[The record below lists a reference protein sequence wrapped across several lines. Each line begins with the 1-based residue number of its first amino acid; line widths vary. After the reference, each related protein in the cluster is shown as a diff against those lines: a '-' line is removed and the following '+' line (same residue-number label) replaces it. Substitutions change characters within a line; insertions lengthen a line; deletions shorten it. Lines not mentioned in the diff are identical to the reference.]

1 MSLQNQH
8 KYLLCN
14 FHRRKYASTLTYQT
28 TLKESKNMRPFQTSR
43 RVSKSWLPSLKKS
56 LFAGTILLSGGIVDS
71 LSTPARASSN
81 TETLAQQIAK
91 LQAEQRELQ
100 RALASVQRQMVTQ
113 KVRRGRRG
121 YSREVQPSFAGPA
134 TQTVIGQGNSA
145 LTARVAPNEV
155 GAYPPYSP
163 GAQETSALTN
173 KGLITLGPGFFGT
186 PDVETVTA
194 QRDRDLTVRVAPN
207 EVGIHPRQTAGNQVV
222 SALGNKGIIN
232 IGPVT
237 MILGGFVNVTMAE
250 RNRHLASDTF
260 TDFNVMP
267 FPNQPGY
274 YTDNFSATARYSRIS
289 MLVRGNLN
297 KHSIVSGYF
306 EFGWGAA
313 ANTTN
318 YYKSNSF
325 TMRMRQI
332 YLAYDNNKYGW
343 HVLVGQ
349 AWTMFTPNRIGIVAR
364 QESLPITIDWALT
377 AGTIWAR
384 QPQIRIVKDM
394 FHHRL
399 WAGISLENAANIYGI
414 QCAGGDAACGTG
426 TGTVTLPNRYQVT
439 YGRTGQGLTNNSRI
453 YPNEISPDVI
463 GKLAWDPAWGHYEI
477 EGMLTFPHT
486 HTYVGNGHGYNSTA
500 VAGGG
505 GASMILPLIPHKMEM
520 HLGGVV
526 GKGIGRYGGAFL
538 PGVTVNELGQPI
550 PLFSAIASTGIVG
563 HPTKTIDV
571 YGYFGMQESGRSAWG
586 NGQVYGGYGSPYLI
600 NAGCSYEG
608 GTCQGMTHRIIE
620 GTIGA
625 WWRFFK
631 GRFGTVESGVQLI
644 YAQRKLWS
652 SYDEPKGAKTDL
664 STLML
669 SFRYLPFQG

>member
-1 MSLQNQH
+1 
-8 KYLLCN
+8 
-14 FHRRKYASTLTYQT
+14 
-28 TLKESKNMRPFQTSR
+28 
-43 RVSKSWLPSLKKS
+43 
-56 LFAGTILLSGGIVDS
+56 
-71 LSTPARASSN
+71 
-81 TETLAQQIAK
+81 
-91 LQAEQRELQ
+91 
-100 RALASVQRQMVTQ
+100 
-113 KVRRGRRG
+113 
-121 YSREVQPSFAGPA
+121 
-134 TQTVIGQGNSA
+134 
-145 LTARVAPNEV
+145 
-155 GAYPPYSP
+155 
-163 GAQETSALTN
+163 

-207 EVGIHPRQTAGNQVV
+207 EVGIHPRQTAGNQIV

-250 RNRHLASDTF
+250 RNRHMPVDTF
-260 TDFNVMP
+260 TDFNTMP
-267 FPNQPGY
+267 FPNQGRY

-349 AWTMFTPNRIGIVAR
+349 AWSMFTPNRIGIVAR

-377 AGTIWAR
+377 AGTVWVR

-399 WAGISLENAANIYGI
+399 WAGFSVENAANIYNVN
-414 QCAGGDAACGTG
+414 CAGGAASCPYGDAAG
-426 TGTVTLPNRYQVT
+426 TGTVTLPNGYQVT
-439 YGRTGQGLTNNSRI
+439 YGHTGQGITNNSRL
-453 YPNEISPDVI
+453 YPNEISPDII
-463 GKLAWDPAWGHYEI
+463 GKLAWDPAWGHYEV
-477 EGMLTFPHT
+477 EGMLTFPHDRVMT
-486 HTYVGNGHGYNSTA
+486 SLGHGHNNTA

-520 HLGGVV
+520 HLAGVV
-526 GKGIGRYGGAFL
+526 GKGIGRYGGSFL
-538 PGVTVNELGQPI
+538 PGVTLSELGQPI

-563 HPTKTIDV
+563 HPNKNIDV
-571 YGYFGMQESGRSAWG
+571 YGYFGMQESGRSYWG
-586 NGQVYGGYGSPYLI
+586 NGQVYGGYGSPYF
-600 NAGCSYEG
+600 NTAGCMIEG
-608 GTCQGMTHRIIE
+608 GTCEGSTHRIIE

-644 YAQRKLWS
+644 YAQRKLWPGNGTG
-652 SYDEPKGAKTDL
+652 DPNGTGHKTDL

>member
-1 MSLQNQH
+1 
-8 KYLLCN
+8 
-14 FHRRKYASTLTYQT
+14 
-28 TLKESKNMRPFQTSR
+28 MRPFQSLGIA
-43 RVSKSWLPSLKKS
+43 SKSWFPSLKKS
-56 LFAGTILLSGGIVDS
+56 LCAGTILLSGGIAESVS
-71 LSTPARASSN
+71 VPARADSMD
-81 TETLAQQIAK
+81 TLKQQIARI
-91 LQAEQRELQ
+91 QEEQKELQ
-100 RALASVQRQMVTQ
+100 KALRSVQRQMVTR
-113 KVRRGRRG
+113 KSARRGAG
-121 YSREVQPSFAGPA
+121 SEVEPIFSGPA
-134 TQTVIGQGNSA
+134 STQTVIGTGNAA
-145 LTARVAPNEV
+145 LTARVAPNKV
-155 GAYPPYSP
+155 GVYPPYTA

-186 PDVETVTA
+186 PDVETVMA
-194 QRDRDLTVRVAPN
+194 KRDQDLTVRVAPN
-207 EVGIHPRQTAGNQVV
+207 EVGIHPRQTAGNQIV

-250 RNRHLASDTF
+250 RNRHMPVDTF
-260 TDFNVMP
+260 TDFNTMP
-267 FPNQPGY
+267 FPNQGRY
-274 YTDNFSATARYSRIS
+274 YTDNFSATARYSRLS

-297 KHSIVSGYF
+297 KDSVVSGYF

-318 YYKSNSF
+318 FYKSNSF

-349 AWTMFTPNRIGIVAR
+349 AWSMFTPNRIGIVAR

-377 AGTIWAR
+377 AGTIWVR

-399 WAGISLENAANIYGI
+399 WAGFSVENAANIYNVN
-414 QCAGGDAACGTG
+414 CAGGAASCAYGDAAG
-426 TGTVTLPNRYQVT
+426 TGTVTLPNGYQVT
-439 YGRTGQGLTNNSRI
+439 YGHVGQGLTNSSRL
-453 YPNEISPDVI
+453 YPNEISPDII
-463 GKLAWDPAWGHYEI
+463 GKLAWDPSWGHYEV
-477 EGMLTFPHT
+477 EGMLTFPHDRVMT
-486 HTYVGNGHGYNSTA
+486 SPGHGHNNTA

-526 GKGIGRYGGAFL
+526 GKGIGRYGGSFL
-538 PGVTVNELGQPI
+538 PGVTLSELGQPI

-563 HPTKTIDV
+563 HPNKNIDV
-571 YGYFGMQESGRSAWG
+571 YGYFGMQESGRSYWG
-586 NGQVYGGYGSPYLI
+586 NRVYGYGGYGSPYF
-600 NAGCSYEG
+600 NTAGCMTEG
-608 GTCQGMTHRIIE
+608 GTCQGSTHRIIE

-644 YAQRKLWS
+644 YAQRKLWPGNGTG
-652 SYDEPKGAKTDL
+652 DPNGTGHKTDL